1 MTETD
6 LSWCEGHG
14 LWADETPLAMC
25 PMETQN
31 GMSMVSCQRFLG
43 MGPKTS
49 SVRGNERGNNL
60 LFQRG
65 ERARVVRVERR
76 VEKREREASCEGED
90 IQKRGSEQLEL
101 EILISSQR

>member
-1 MTETD
+1 MKAT
-6 LSWCEGHG
+6 GFG
-14 LWADETPLAMC
+14 ADETPLATG
-25 PMETQN
+25 PMETQC

-65 ERARVVRVERR
+65 ERAGVRVERR
-76 VEKREREASCEGED
+76 IGKREREVSCEGEG